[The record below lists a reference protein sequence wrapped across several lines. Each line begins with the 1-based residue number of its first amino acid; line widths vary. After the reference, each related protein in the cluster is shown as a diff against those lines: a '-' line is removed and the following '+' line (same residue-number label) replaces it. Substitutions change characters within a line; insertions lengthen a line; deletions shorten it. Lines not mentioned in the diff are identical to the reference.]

1 MRCGV
6 LPFLRVVLMMFFV
19 SGLGTSAFGQTLFL
33 DFNTPG
39 QYTANFNPWNDST
52 GVNAGNYDFAESTSA
67 GVNGGGGVSIFQS
80 TDTTATYN
88 GSGWNFS
95 TNNAVIVV
103 SALIKAN
110 GQTSANKVQLGFLN
124 STTNGL
130 NGNPGVAF
138 ESFRFVPV
146 TTTNW
151 SMREH

>member
-1 MRCGV
+1 MKLFKVGSQLGQIC
-6 LPFLRVVLMMFFV
+6 FLLIFFA
-19 SGLGTSAFGQTLFL
+19 LAETSAFTQTAFL
-33 DFNTPG
+33 DFNAAG
-39 QYTANFNPWNDST
+39 QYTSNFNPWNDAS
-52 GVNAGNYDFAESTSA
+52 GVNAGNYGFAESTSA
-67 GVNGGGGVSIFQS
+67 GVNGGGGISVFQS

-88 GSGWNFS
+88 GGGWNFL
-95 TNNAVIVV
+95 TNGAVIVV

-146 TTTNW
+146 TAP
-151 SMREH
+151 